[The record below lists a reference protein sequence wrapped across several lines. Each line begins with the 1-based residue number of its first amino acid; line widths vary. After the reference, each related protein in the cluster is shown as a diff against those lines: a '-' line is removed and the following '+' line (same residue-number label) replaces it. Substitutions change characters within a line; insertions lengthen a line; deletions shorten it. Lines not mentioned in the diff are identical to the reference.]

1 MSYVKR
7 VLQPGEEVRHIS
19 TIHWAVYW
27 PAILFFLIALVGI
40 VGFMWQIAPPL
51 PLAVVAVAFG
61 LSLLSFFGAWFR
73 RWTTELA
80 VTSRRI
86 VFKRGFIRRRT
97 IEMNM
102 DKVES
107 VDVDQSVL
115 GRLLD
120 YGDIVVHGT
129 GGGLE
134 PLRRIDS
141 PIAFRNAVT
150 AADAGAT
157 GG

>member
-107 VDVDQSVL
+107 VDVDQSIL
-115 GRLLD
+115 GRLFG
-120 YGDIVVHGT
+120 YGDITIRGT
-129 GGGLE
+129 GETWETLHMIGRPLE
-134 PLRRIDS
+134 
-141 PIAFRNAVT
+141 FRNHVT
-150 AADAGAT
+150 AR
-157 GG
+157 